1 MDKKNKILYI
11 VLGVVAVVIIATV
24 ISLVFLT
31 KEITP
36 DTKEKNADELF
47 AEGKYAE
54 AIVLYQKK
62 IGDGEDVTYSLYKI
76 AQAYS
81 NLKDADSELIY
92 YYRVLDADDEAEVLG
107 EETLK
112 TIYGKIAKYY
122 LESHNYKAASELL
135 QTADE
140 IYAGIYDEYAGDYS
154 VLASVDSYYRLNTDG
169 DIIYFGQYPS
179 SLVVNEALKAY
190 LDTITPDEDVVTAYG
205 RRFAKSQGGEYYEYE
220 PVAWKIYEDN
230 EDNYLVISEQIL
242 DTVVYNETIELTVWN
257 TSYLREWLNSYFYD
271 TAFSEE
277 EKSHM
282 RKTTVLPSYS
292 YIYGFTT
299 GEQVDDDVCVFRGDI
314 FYDIASVSYNTKD
327 MKDLTMSKATEYSIS
342 KGIYTDAEGYG
353 KWWLCS
359 SGDYAHTTA
368 MGVGSNGNVA
378 PNGYL
383 VNDSSVGV
391 RPVITIV
398 K

>member
-1 MDKKNKILYI
+1 MDKKKKIMYI
-11 VLGVVAVVIIATV
+11 AIGVMAVAIIAMV

-31 KEITP
+31 KEISP
-36 DTKEKNADELF
+36 DTKNPDELF
-47 AEGKYAE
+47 EEGKYTE

-62 IGDGEDVTYSLYKI
+62 IEGGEDVTDSLYKI
-76 AQAYS
+76 AQSYA

-92 YYRVLDADDEAEVLG
+92 YYRVLDADDELEVLG

-112 TIYGKIAKYY
+112 AIYGKIVKYY

-135 QTADE
+135 ETADE

-154 VLASVDSYYRLNTDG
+154 VLASVDSYYRLNPDE

-179 SLVVNEALKAY
+179 SLVVNEALKKY
-190 LDTITPDEDVVTAYG
+190 LDAMTPDEDVVTVYG
-205 RRFAKSQGGEYYEYE
+205 RQFAKAQGGEYYEYE
-220 PVAWKIYEDN
+220 PIAWKIYEDN
-230 EDNYLVISEQIL
+230 EDSYLVISEQIL
-242 DTVVYNETIELTVWN
+242 DAVVYNEIIESTDWN

-277 EKSHM
+277 EKNHM

-299 GEQVDDDVCVFRGDI
+299 GEQVDDDVCVLRGDI
-314 FYDIASVSYNTKD
+314 FYDTESVSYNTKD
-327 MKDLTMSKATEYSIS
+327 KKDLTMSKATEYSVS

-383 VNDSSVGV
+383 VNDASVGV